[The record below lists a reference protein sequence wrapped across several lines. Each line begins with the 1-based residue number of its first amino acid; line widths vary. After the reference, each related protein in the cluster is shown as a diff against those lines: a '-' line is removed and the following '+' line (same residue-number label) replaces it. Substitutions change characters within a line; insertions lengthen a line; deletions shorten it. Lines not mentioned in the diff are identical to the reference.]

1 MNVWMKVCRQK
12 TNCNYCP
19 NPILKG
25 EYMVVCKWFK
35 RTKDKAGTP
44 QTWSFFKRFH
54 PQCWIDQAVVE
65 LEKRPI
71 VETRGRKKL
80 EVTDDTRIA
89 RFAILRRRAS
99 IIQRIRRETKKPSE
113 EQSIDR
119 LVHLGSMLNDLKV
132 EIEPY
137 GGVPDN
143 WG

>member
-1 MNVWMKVCRQK
+1 
-12 TNCNYCP
+12 
-19 NPILKG
+19 
-25 EYMVVCKWFK
+25 MVVCKWFK
-35 RTKDKAGTP
+35 RTKDKTGTP

-54 PQCWIDQAVVE
+54 PQCWIDQAVAE

-99 IIQRIRRETKKPSE
+99 VIQRIRRETKKPSE

-119 LVHLGSMLNDLKV
+119 LIHLGSMLNDLKV

-143 WG
+143 WGQL